1 MRKYLRSTKVKK
13 WIKFYKIYF
22 FNKNLK
28 KYGQNRS
35 IIIKKLSQFLFNIK
49 RILSNKNSKKNIKLN
64 LIGGTYWR
72 SSYFYD
78 DFFLKKQSLSFH
90 DIFFWKK
97 KYSYKKKSNDYILL
111 KFFTLYCKYFS
122 FIILRF
128 KETKSLMKIQT
139 KSFFIKLIKLNYK
152 FINFLVLSK
161 LIIIFF

>member
-1 MRKYLRSTKVKK
+1 MRKYLRSTKVKR

-35 IIIKKLSQFLFNIK
+35 IIIKKLSQFLSNIK
-49 RILSNKNSKKNIKLN
+49 HILSTKIGKKNIKLN

-78 DFFLKKQSLSFH
+78 SFFLKKQSLSFH

-97 KYSYKKKSNDYILL
+97 KYSYKKKSNDYVLL

-122 FIILRF
+122 FIIWKF
-128 KETKSLMKIQT
+128 KETNSLTRIQAR
-139 KSFFIKLIKLNYK
+139 SQFIRLIKINYK
-152 FINFLVLSK
+152 FINSLVLSK

>member
-1 MRKYLRSTKVKK
+1 MRKYLRSTKVKR

-35 IIIKKLSQFLFNIK
+35 IIIKKFSQFLFNVK
-49 RILSNKNSKKNIKLN
+49 YILSTKTVKKNIKLS

-78 DFFLKKQSLSFH
+78 DFFFRKQSLSFH

-122 FIILRF
+122 FIIWKF
-128 KETKSLMKIQT
+128 KKTSSLTKTQSR
-139 KSFFIKLIKLNYK
+139 SFFIKLVKLNYK
-152 FINFLVLSK
+152 LIIFLVLSK